1 MSLLTARRPWYPWLL
16 GRRDSQRPQ
25 RPHLCQVCVG
35 PKVLVTRPGEGGS
48 PGWSQLLPPTGWKK
62 SCKERCTTTTSR
74 WAALPPLPTKR
85 RPGEQQVGRTAVL
98 PVRGAGQF
106 ASTLLPGIQ
115 GSTEL
120 FRHGVRE
127 SLKPSALLASQ
138 SRALPLSS
146 GLQPSCLWNAVTCP
160 WFLPSG
166 SGLCNAPVHR
176 PPWLLVPYLP
186 SQKLRSAAAI

>member
-1 MSLLTARRPWYPWLL
+1 MVSSAAGTAGLPEAPAASPLPGLCWSQGVGDSPGRRRQPWLEPTLATNWVEEILQRAVHHHNQPL
-16 GRRDSQRPQ
+16 G
-25 RPHLCQVCVG
+25 G
-35 PKVLVTRPGEGGS
+35 
-48 PGWSQLLPPTGWKK
+48 
-62 SCKERCTTTTSR
+62 
-74 WAALPPLPTKR
+74 AATPADEEEA
-85 RPGEQQVGRTAVL
+85 GEQQVGRTAVL